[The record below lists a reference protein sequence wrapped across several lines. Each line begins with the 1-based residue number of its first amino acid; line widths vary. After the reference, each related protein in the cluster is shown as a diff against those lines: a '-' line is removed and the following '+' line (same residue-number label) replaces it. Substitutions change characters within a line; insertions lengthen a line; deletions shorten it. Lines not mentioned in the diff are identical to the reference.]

1 MRKTVYSNY
10 EEKKLYIHEE
20 GVGNRGEQKGYVTG
34 TGVHNT
40 SETGW

>member
-20 GVGNRGEQKGYVTG
+20 GIGNKGGYKGYRQQKQCG
-34 TGVHNT
+34 
-40 SETGW
+40 S